1 MKVNLVLT
9 VDDTAT
15 YKCTQTRRDLTEQLN
30 SFLHSFCIPENSAY
44 VLWHMACFSCKLH
57 VKLDFVHTFGE
68 ETSWLHLLLETG
80 PQSKLILH
88 FESFTLPLSCSAP
101 EPPQELCVTVHHCF
115 NSQLNPT
122 SELWFLCLLSSTAHK
137 QTANLTHLLLESL
150 FNFYFQ
156 FNRFSLQGNGCLDV
170 NKYLLLDCL
179 HGRSICR
186 TCKANYFNMWLYD
199 CKN

>member
-9 VDDTAT
+9 VDDTTT
-15 YKCTQTRRDLTEQLN
+15 YKYTQTRRDLTEQLN

-68 ETSWLHLLLETG
+68 ETSWLDLLLETG

-88 FESFTLPLSCSAP
+88 FDSLHCPSPALLLSLHKS
-101 EPPQELCVTVHHCF
+101 CVTVHHCF

-150 FNFYFQ
+150 FNFYF
-156 FNRFSLQGNGCLDV
+156 
-170 NKYLLLDCL
+170 
-179 HGRSICR
+179 
-186 TCKANYFNMWLYD
+186 
-199 CKN
+199 